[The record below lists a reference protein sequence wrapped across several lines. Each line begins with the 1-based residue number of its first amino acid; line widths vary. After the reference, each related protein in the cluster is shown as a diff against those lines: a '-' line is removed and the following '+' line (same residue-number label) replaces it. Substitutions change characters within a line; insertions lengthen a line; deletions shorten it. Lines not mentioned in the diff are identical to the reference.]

1 MVSAT
6 KAQLCRHPDLF
17 TVCSHH
23 LGSYIVD
30 QFFMAGKKGA
40 QLELLIFEKCIS
52 LNMLVRVFIAL
63 IGRAYEPSFGV

>member
-1 MVSAT
+1 
-6 KAQLCRHPDLF
+6 
-17 TVCSHH
+17 
-23 LGSYIVD
+23 
-30 QFFMAGKKGA
+30 MAGKKGA